1 MALYEYDSGLRQTLI
16 NNTTKDLCRLEDL
29 ITREKSA
36 PQRNVRENLN
46 QFYDTDTMA
55 VYAENPKMHISNDY
69 VGCLF
74 IRGILDHIG
83 PNEHE
88 LSFKGP
94 TGIIQPRGISYQG
107 NTWIVPINQLIE
119 ALAVNDYKKNPNPYN
134 RQYLEREFEFG
145 TISGLNMGKVRA
157 YEPFGAFL
165 KFIDSQ
171 ESLRNEISQNKKTT
185 PIKLLSIS
193 DISAVKYRGLGCGG
207 GTGTGFAR

>member
-1 MALYEYDSGLRQTLI
+1 MAIYEYDSGLRQASI
-16 NNTTKDLCRLEDL
+16 NNTTKDLCRLDDL
-29 ITREKSA
+29 VNHEKS
-36 PQRNVRENLN
+36 PSQRKVRENLN
-46 QFYDTDTMA
+46 QFYGIDTMA
-55 VYAENPKMHISNDY
+55 AYAENPKMHISNDY

-74 IRGILDHIG
+74 IRGILDRIG

-88 LSFKGP
+88 LPFKGP
-94 TGIIQPRGISYQG
+94 TGIIHPRGISYQG

-119 ALAVNDYKKNPNPYN
+119 ALAVDDYKANPDPYD

-185 PIKLLSIS
+185 PIKLLSITA
-193 DISAVKYRGLGCGG
+193 IKPKGG
-207 GTGTGFAR
+207 GTGTGRRV